1 MPIFDYRCEACGHT
15 FDMLQKLGDEPL
27 TVCVECG
34 QPQLRKLLS
43 APAFHLKGKGWRK
56 SDDGAPKKPN
66 VRPKFG
72 HTLDSAKPH
81 AEHSHDGPA
90 KSAHDHGHS
99 HGHEHKK
106 ESDQGGG
113 MGKLVREHVHA
124 KDHGHSHS
132 PKKSHSHD
140 HGHSHNHGKGHKHD

>member
-56 SDDGAPKKPN
+56 SDDDAPKKPN

-81 AEHSHDGPA
+81 AEHSHDGPT

-99 HGHEHKK
+99 HEHKK
-106 ESDQGGG
+106 EPDQGGG

-132 PKKSHSHD
+132 HKKSPAHD
-140 HGHSHNHGKGHKHD
+140 HGHGHSHGKGHKHD